1 MIEITYQSV
10 VDGLSAIVAERGE
23 NFVYPRH
30 TSWCV
35 YVYAGRPDCGV
46 GCFLDSVGVP
56 LERLVEADLN
66 DRGSGIS
73 ASALLEQLKEEGIVS
88 VDLEAA
94 RILNVF
100 QERQD
105 NGHTWGSALNIAL
118 GLPEVQA

>member
-23 NFVYPRH
+23 DFVYPRY
-30 TSWCV
+30 TDLCT
-35 YVYAGRPDCGV
+35 YVQGGKPDCGV
-46 GCFLDSVGVP
+46 GCFLASVGVP

-66 DRGSGIS
+66 DHGSGIS

-88 VDLEAA
+88 ADLEAA

-105 NGHTWGSALNIAL
+105 NGHTWGSALDGAINF
-118 GLPEVQA
+118 PEVKA